1 MKILV
6 TGPESSGKSTLAR
19 ALAWCLDGI
28 YVAEEARY
36 FLHALDRPYRQ
47 SDLDFILQKQLCAED
62 SALALGSS
70 YVICD
75 TGPEVLRIWSEV
87 KYGSCSPRIRDA
99 VSRMS
104 YDVVLLCYPDVPWT
118 YDALREAPDE
128 AARLE
133 LFDRYAALLPDA
145 AIVKGNRRTT
155 VALSIVQRISC

>member
-6 TGPESSGKSTLAR
+6 SGPESSGKSTLAR
-19 ALAWCLDGI
+19 SLAWCLDGI
-28 YVAEEARY
+28 YVAEEARF

-47 SDLDFILQKQLCAED
+47 SDLDAILSKQRSAEEG
-62 SALALGSS
+62 ALALGSS

-99 VSRMS
+99 VARMS

-145 AIVKGNRRTT
+145 AVVRGTDRTAL
-155 VALSIVQRISC
+155 ALSFVEAIK